1 MIGVRILGTASLLP
15 GPQVRTVDLAAE
27 VLPDR
32 DPGYVVSRT
41 GIETR
46 HWSDPDT
53 PLAVYAADALGRAI
67 DEAGLQ
73 PTDLRRI
80 VVANCTG
87 AELAFPAI
95 SNAICAEL
103 GLQGSCDTMAINNA
117 CCGFMTS
124 FDVAA
129 RSVATGLA
137 PVGVV
142 AVELCSRHITP
153 EGPRPYLV
161 FADAVGA
168 AVLGEGRPGEGV
180 LASFLANDGTM
191 PGNAVLA
198 NPTLTRKPEY
208 IEFPSSSR
216 EMTRL
221 AIGRLQYAADTTLAE
236 AGMELDDVQWVLPH
250 QPNGSMLDA
259 VVEAMGIDRDRIVKI
274 VDEIGSPGS
283 PCIAI
288 SLDRLLHTRPVKPG
302 DHILMVG
309 VGSGVSYGAILLRVG
324 R

>member
-1 MIGVRILGTASLLP
+1 MISVRILGTASLLP
-15 GPQVRTVDLAAE
+15 GPEIRTVDLAAE
-27 VLPDR
+27 VMPDR
-32 DPGYVVSRT
+32 DPEYIVGRT

-53 PLAVYAADALGRAI
+53 PLAEYAAEAMRSAL
-67 DEAGLQ
+67 DEAGLKA
-73 PTDLRRI
+73 TDLRRI

-103 GLQGSCDTMAINNA
+103 GLQGSCDTFALNNA
-117 CCGFMTS
+117 CCGFMSS

-129 RSVATGLA
+129 RSVATGLS

-153 EGPRPYLV
+153 DDPRPYLV

-168 AVLGEGRPGEGV
+168 AVLGPGREGEGV

-208 IEFPSSSR
+208 IEFPSTSA

-221 AIGRLQYAADTTLAE
+221 AAERLQHAADTTLAE
-236 AGMELDDVQWVLPH
+236 AGMELDDVEWVLPH
-250 QPNGSMLDA
+250 QPNGSMFDRI
-259 VVEAMGIDRDRIVKI
+259 VEKMGIDPERTVRIV
-274 VDEIGSPGS
+274 DQIGSPGS
-283 PCIAI
+283 PSIAI

-302 DHILMVG
+302 QHILMVG